1 MKRLVLHIY
10 IMFMALTAMACQ
22 SNEVEATPSDKSVST
37 MNNTINGKT
46 VSCQL
51 IDNSSTRVL
60 LAQLEKGDI
69 TYEADD
75 YGNFEKVGYIGFSL
89 PQDNE
94 SITTTAGDVIL
105 YQGNNIC
112 LYYDTNSWTFTR
124 LGKIEGMSKDEI
136 KTFLNAGGGSVKVT
150 LSSGST
156 TGIKQTLADRK
167 APNGRYSLDGGKLK
181 QAHSKGLYIEN
192 GKKIVKK

>member
-1 MKRLVLHIY
+1 
-10 IMFMALTAMACQ
+10 
-22 SNEVEATPSDKSVST
+22 
-37 MNNTINGKT
+37 MNITINGKT

-51 IDNSSTRVL
+51 VDNSSTRAL

-75 YGNFEKVGYIGFSL
+75 YGNFEKVGNIGISL
-89 PQDNE
+89 PQNNE

-112 LYYDTNSWTFTR
+112 LYYGTNSWSFTR
-124 LGKIEGMSKDEI
+124 LGKIEGLSKDEI
-136 KTFLNAGGGSVKVT
+136 KTFLHAGGGSVKVT

-167 APNGRYSLDGGKLK
+167 ASTRKYSLDGRKLK
-181 QAHSKGLYIEN
+181 QTPSKGVYIEN
-192 GKKIVKK
+192 GKKIIKK